1 MGLLLTELNDGICH
15 FFKNQDRKVSV
26 ECELALELLEK
37 IKSSRSLEMSIALAL
52 VNALKYEYVLCLPE
66 DEGTGLF

>member
-26 ECELALELLEK
+26 ECKQALELLEK
-37 IKSSRSLEMSIALAL
+37 IKSSHPFEMSIAVAL
-52 VNALKYEYVLCLPE
+52 VNALKYEYALCLPE